1 MCFPQCLCPFTSNY
15 LIDAALYKIGH
26 NSLENAS
33 NWKYMII
40 YMPLRQLLAKDSF
53 VHECEGS
60 APLLLVG
67 IDSEVLFTLQSSPS

>member
-1 MCFPQCLCPFTSNY
+1 MTCIS
-15 LIDAALYKIGH
+15 AALHKIGH

-33 NWKYMII
+33 SQKYMII
-40 YMPLRQLLAKDSF
+40 YMPLQQLLAKDCLMQ
-53 VHECEGS
+53 ECEGL